1 MYDPNLQKCFYGF
14 GLPFCFVLLK
24 LQLSKKRET
33 GTSHLKRSR
42 YIIITL
48 FEVLTSSAS
57 PLSNNKSDQD
67 MADTNALHCGDM
79 LSFFNSLVCTTVKEI
94 EGVNQSSI
102 SLSSLK
108 LNKKRASGD
117 LILPGFVRACC
128 VSDQQSSRENVS
140 LSLKY

>member
-1 MYDPNLQKCFYGF
+1 MNY
-14 GLPFCFVLLK
+14 LPA
-24 LQLSKKRET
+24 
-33 GTSHLKRSR
+33 
-42 YIIITL
+42 
-48 FEVLTSSAS
+48 SSAS
-57 PLSNNKSDQD
+57 PLTDNKTDQN
-67 MADTNALHCGDM
+67 MADTNASQCGDM

-94 EGVNQSSI
+94 EGVNQSRI

-140 LSLKY
+140 LSLKN

>member
-1 MYDPNLQKCFYGF
+1 
-14 GLPFCFVLLK
+14 
-24 LQLSKKRET
+24 
-33 GTSHLKRSR
+33 
-42 YIIITL
+42 
-48 FEVLTSSAS
+48 
-57 PLSNNKSDQD
+57 

-94 EGVNQSSI
+94 EGVNQSRI

-140 LSLKY
+140 YPATYLHVIE